1 MDNNTMNTSAQPQ
14 FQAQPQ
20 MQSAASAP
28 VSYNQ
33 GGAKKSSSIL
43 TIVFLVTTLGF
54 AGAFAWAM
62 LRNNGDTSTDKTEA
76 KCVVTQEQVDNP
88 EKGTVAEV
96 VADYDEEK
104 EVKTLVDELVAH
116 IDTKEDTIARQ
127 AQALTYNA
135 GTVFTKL
142 DDGNY
147 ARTSKSFGFMVTPVI
162 ADAVGPYADATEEFL
177 TSKGFTK
184 NADLSF
190 EQRSVYD
197 KDNIRCSYSLNSS
210 PFLVSCSN
218 TSWVDNS
225 EKELVGALT
234 KAYVAGGNEMGN
246 GYIMAKAKDIETSPN
261 GKYERIK
268 ATYGLVNS
276 VTGGGYV
283 LFYREVGATEWTFVT
298 GGNGIPDCALFE
310 GAAGEAFAS
319 SGLGCVVDG
328 EVKKIGE

>member
-14 FQAQPQ
+14 FQARPQ
-20 MQSAASAP
+20 MQSTTSAP

-43 TIVFLVTTLGF
+43 IIVFLITTLGF

-62 LRNNGDTSTDKTEA
+62 LRGNGDTSADKTEA

-88 EKGTVAEV
+88 EKDTVAEV
-96 VADYDEEK
+96 VANYDEEK

-147 ARTSKSFGFMVTPVI
+147 ALTSKSFGFMVTPAI
-162 ADAVGPYADATEEFL
+162 ADAVGPYMSATEEFL

-184 NADLSF
+184 NTDLSF

-210 PFLVSCSN
+210 PFLVACAN

-225 EKELVGALT
+225 EKELVSALV
-234 KAYVAGGNEMGN
+234 KAYVAGGKEMDN
-246 GYIMAKAKDIETSPN
+246 GFITADADDIVTSSN

-268 ATYGLVNS
+268 ATYGLINS
-276 VTGGGYV
+276 ITGSGYV
-283 LFYREVGATEWTFVT
+283 LFYREVGATDWTFVT

-310 GAAGEAFAS
+310 GAAGEAFAG
-319 SGLGCVVDG
+319 SGLGCATDA
-328 EVKKIGE
+328 EVKNL